1 MKRKNID
8 ENTKAVGSFKSVAAA
23 KRYAV
28 AEFGRLPKLGH
39 EIVVARGKD
48 TKGRDYTTYLVNRS
62 GWFRLWTCIS
72 SEL

>member
-8 ENTKAVGSFKSVAAA
+8 GNTKAVSFKSVAAA
-23 KRYAV
+23 KRYAK
-28 AEFGRLPKLGH
+28 EKFGHLPRVGY
-39 EIVVARGKD
+39 EMTMVSGEDA
-48 TKGRDYTTYLVNRS
+48 KGRDYTTYLVNRS